1 MHGMLSAEGAV
12 LVEFQLFGGIPF
24 VLVGVVVAL
33 FALGT
38 PKRDLYTVTGL
49 RHIAAPPS
57 FFLPGQTKN
66 AGPGLNTDP
75 SASQWAKY
83 THRSYGGVGF
93 CCLPM
98 TPQGERVFALVP

>member
-49 RHIAAPPS
+49 RHISGTS
-57 FFLPGQTKN
+57 FIFL
-66 AGPGLNTDP
+66 AGPNKKRR
-75 SASQWAKY
+75 SRSEYRSQRIIMGKTY
-83 THRSYGGVGF
+83 
-93 CCLPM
+93 P
-98 TPQGERVFALVP
+98 